1 MQLHRVLFDVAPP
14 IDAPSKP
21 QTPHAAATT
30 AARSGAAV
38 QHLPTSTA
46 AATPGN
52 TRHIGRKRRVRK
64 RGKTAE
70 EEENGFLQSKV
81 IKR

>member
-14 IDAPSKP
+14 VDAPSEP

-38 QHLPTSTA
+38 QHLSTSTA

-64 RGKTAE
+64 RGKAPE
-70 EEENGFLQSKV
+70 EEEMAFCKA
-81 IKR
+81 K

>member
-14 IDAPSKP
+14 VDAPSKP
-21 QTPHAAATT
+21 QAPHAAA
-30 AARSGAAV
+30 APRSGAAV
-38 QHLPTSTA
+38 QHLPASTA

-70 EEENGFLQSKV
+70 EEEKGFLQSKI